1 MKKRLCICLIATG
14 VISMSPLKTLATD
27 YVSVDPLW
35 EMAAIYGSGKVLSQ
49 INTQTTKTLETA
61 ALQNTIALHFNAVK
75 EWQRKYNSYL
85 KDADS
90 FAEAFNAGSNLT
102 AQAVRT
108 MRDLLDLQKVM
119 RRNPEG
125 IAATLAMNNLYM
137 ETITEFIKTFR
148 LLKFSVST
156 GGEYNM
162 LTGKERAEMLWALV
176 DRMDELNTKIRKLIL
191 SVAYYRVRDIWAFY
205 TRGMF
210 ERHKADIAESCLE
223 RWNRVQEAI
232 QILNEPTDII

>member
-27 YVSVDPLW
+27 YVSADPLW
-35 EMAAIYGSGKVLSQ
+35 EMAVMDGTKRVNDQYK
-49 INTQTTKTLETA
+49 TQTTKTLETA
-61 ALQNTIALHFNAVK
+61 ALQNTIALHFNPVK

-108 MRDLLDLQKVM
+108 MRDLMDLKKVM
-119 RRNPEG
+119 ARNPEG
-125 IAATLAMNNLYM
+125 IAATLAMNDLYM

-148 LLKFSVST
+148 MLKFSVST

-162 LTGKERAEMLWALV
+162 LTGKERTEMLWALV
-176 DRMDELNTKIRKLIL
+176 DRLDELNTKIRKLIL
-191 SVAYYRVRDIWAFY
+191 SVAYYRVKDIWAFY

-210 ERHKADIAESCLE
+210 ERHKADIAENCLD
-223 RWNRVQEAI
+223 RWNRVQDAI
-232 QILNEPTDII
+232 SIMN